1 MSTSEITIK
10 LSAADLDMLRRIAKS
25 ENRRLQ
31 DLSQIVF
38 GIGLEMFFC
47 ELDICFK
54 KEENELTAEEI
65 AQKKINLDLVQN
77 HNYYGLSED
86 DRKKTAYNWVETCWT
101 NRGERDESGQ
111 LSDNLIE
118 PIAQRIRSFALDS

>member
-10 LSAADLDMLRRIAKS
+10 LSTADLDLLRRIAKS

-31 DLSQIVF
+31 DLSQIMF
-38 GIGLEMFFC
+38 GMGLEIFFC
-47 ELDICFK
+47 ETVVCFE

-65 AQKKINLDLVQN
+65 AQKKVNLDLVRN

-86 DRKKTAYNWVETCWT
+86 DRKKTAYNRVETCWS
-101 NRGERDESGQ
+101 NYGERDESGQ
-111 LSDNLIE
+111 RSDNLVE
-118 PIAQRIRSFALDS
+118 PIAQRIKSFALDS